1 MTEEDKDL
9 EMLKAKRL
17 AEMQKNISSQQKQED
32 SNVPQ
37 GEQKK
42 NEPTPREIVVQQL
55 GYRGLEVLGNA
66 EYQFPKETQII
77 ILKLAELI
85 SSGSVTETLEGGKLL
100 ALFRGVGINVRMKN
114 KINVEKDGK
123 FVSLSDKLRIKE
135 SSVKD
140 DQMPTFEISTTT
152 FDEDISVIQVALT
165 KIAAICDLEQEFK
178 IAEPL
183 SRFGWTFFQILIKQE
198 LYYEI
203 SDKL

>member
-17 AEMQKNISSQQKQED
+17 AEMQKNISSQQEQED

-42 NEPTPREIVVQQL
+42 NEPTPREIVIQQL
-55 GYRGLEVLGNA
+55 GHRGLEVLSNA
-66 EYQFPKETQII
+66 EYQFPKETQIV

-140 DQMPTFEISTTT
+140 D
-152 FDEDISVIQVALT
+152 
-165 KIAAICDLEQEFK
+165 
-178 IAEPL
+178 
-183 SRFGWTFFQILIKQE
+183 
-198 LYYEI
+198 
-203 SDKL
+203 